1 MRGNKSAT
9 EWSPVQVPLDRR
21 VIFICSEP
29 PTGFEPED
37 GLQSLHYTEGMIQ
50 PLKDAWMD
58 AIRSATDLM
67 YRSNEEIEEL
77 LDKEEEEELSQSQA
91 GEESAS

>member
-1 MRGNKSAT
+1 
-9 EWSPVQVPLDRR
+9 
-21 VIFICSEP
+21 
-29 PTGFEPED
+29 
-37 GLQSLHYTEGMIQ
+37 
-50 PLKDAWMD
+50 MD

-67 YRSNEEIEEL
+67 YQSNEEIEEL